1 MKEEIKE
8 SKNILVLGGGF
19 IGCEFC
25 SCLKLNKKEVNI
37 EWVYL
42 DETPVQLALGKEIG
56 KYMEEEQRKNGV
68 NIHP

>member
-1 MKEEIKE
+1 
-8 SKNILVLGGGF
+8 VLGGGF

-25 SCLKLNKKEVNI
+25 SCLKLNKKDINI

-56 KYMEEEQRKNGV
+56 KYMEEE
-68 NIHP
+68 